1 MAQAAEAGAARV
13 AAAYRNLGREWAL
26 GYKKRLRTERRRN
39 RQTKNPISKWR
50 IVKGDIVQQLSGPD
64 AGKQGKVLRV
74 QRISQRVWVEGINMV
89 CAANHCLVPCLSRR
103 LVQFPH

>member
-1 MAQAAEAGAARV
+1 M

-26 GYKKRLRTERRRN
+26 GYKKRLRAERRRN